1 MSLTIKLTEIKEE
14 KNEVE
19 TNSIS
24 KSKPASKGLIPKKSG
39 NVDVPIKSDN
49 SPTKLELYTSN
60 LNNDPK
66 QKNNDKFKSNFD
78 YDPKLN

>member
-19 TNSIS
+19 TNT
-24 KSKPASKGLIPKKSG
+24 KSKPVSKGSVPKKSG
-39 NVDVPIKSDN
+39 NVDVPIKSET
-49 SPTKLELYTSN
+49 SSGPVELYTSN

-66 QKNNDKFKSNFD
+66 QQKSDKFKSNFD